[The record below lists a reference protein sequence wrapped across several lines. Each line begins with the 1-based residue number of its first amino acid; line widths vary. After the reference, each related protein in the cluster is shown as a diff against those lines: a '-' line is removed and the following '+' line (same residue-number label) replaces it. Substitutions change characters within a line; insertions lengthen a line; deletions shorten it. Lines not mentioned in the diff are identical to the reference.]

1 MNGKS
6 TQSYAWL
13 VLCLPKKILDLLYGL
28 FLRSPIIRGPFHG
41 TRNNAVLLFCFFS
54 GPYWHYYMGWIL
66 FSETKACKFLYQGY
80 VKPLTNKRC
89 FFFKK
94 RHLGMIKPRKINHN
108 VKMIAQLKNI
118 IHPFLLLLMIGFPSS
133 FQLDYLGQV
142 KKREKE
148 KKELLQNCFC
158 LILCWAGDVLFSD

>member
-1 MNGKS
+1 
-6 TQSYAWL
+6 
-13 VLCLPKKILDLLYGL
+13 
-28 FLRSPIIRGPFHG
+28 
-41 TRNNAVLLFCFFS
+41 
-54 GPYWHYYMGWIL
+54 
-66 FSETKACKFLYQGY
+66 
-80 VKPLTNKRC
+80 
-89 FFFKK
+89 
-94 RHLGMIKPRKINHN
+94 
-108 VKMIAQLKNI
+108 MIAQLKNI